1 MNKVVLSRET
11 RRDLF
16 RLLSR
21 ASLARHLACAASEH
35 GWADRVA
42 FYREENRRYLR
53 EARALVSVDDREVCA
68 NGPVQVSE
76 TAAFRRL
83 RVLCVLG
90 NGAAGEASKPLSG
103 LFPSWAPGA
112 AERQLDLFPSRLL
125 LSTFADRP
133 AGSLLVHRFQCG
145 QASPVRLGLHRP
157 AATHC

>member
-16 RLLSR
+16 RLLTR
-21 ASLARHLACAASEH
+21 ASLARHLARAASEH

-53 EARALVSVDDREVCA
+53 EARALVSVDDREARA

-76 TAAFRRL
+76 TTAFRRL

-90 NGAAGEASKPLSG
+90 NGAAREAGDAMSFLLPAWAPNQEGRQVG
-103 LFPSWAPGA
+103 LFPAVVMSPALADVTPG
-112 AERQLDLFPSRLL
+112 SV
-125 LSTFADRP
+125 
-133 AGSLLVHRFQCG
+133 LVHRFQCG

>member
-21 ASLARHLACAASEH
+21 ASLARHLARAASEH

-90 NGAAGEASKPLSG
+90 NGAAGFSG
-103 LFPSWAPGA
+103 PSM
-112 AERQLDLFPSRLL
+112 SRLCPARPAGVQGRL
-125 LSTFADRP
+125 MELSPTCAVLSTLADRS
-133 AGSLLVHRFQCG
+133 AGSLLVHRFQFG
-145 QASPVRLGLHRP
+145 QASPLRLGLYRP
-157 AATHC
+157 AAHH

>member
-11 RRDLF
+11 RRELR
-16 RLLSR
+16 RLLLR
-21 ASLARHLACAASEH
+21 ASLSRYLARTAAEN
-35 GWADRVA
+35 GWDTASG
-42 FYREENRRYLR
+42 YRDENRRYLR

-90 NGAAGEASKPLSG
+90 NGAAREAGDAMSFLLPAWAPDQEGRQVG
-103 LFPSWAPGA
+103 LFPTVVMSPALADVTPG
-112 AERQLDLFPSRLL
+112 
-125 LSTFADRP
+125 
-133 AGSLLVHRFQCG
+133 GVLVHRFQCG

-157 AATHC
+157 AAHH

>member
-90 NGAAGEASKPLSG
+90 NGAAGV
-103 LFPSWAPGA
+103 
-112 AERQLDLFPSRLL
+112 SRLL
-125 LSTFADRP
+125 DVPARP
-133 AGSLLVHRFQCG
+133 DLPTGSLLVHRSECG
-145 QASPVRLGLHRP
+145 QAGPVRLRLHRP
-157 AATHC
+157 ALIGGAV